1 MVSSSLDQGVTFVSE
16 TDAALE
22 ERIRRH
28 IVDNF
33 VYSGDVQALSFEQS
47 LLETGIVDSTGV
59 LELVFFVEESFG
71 IKVRDEELVPRNFD
85 SIAKLAAYVRQKT
98 AELGSRP

>member
-1 MVSSSLDQGVTFVSE
+1 VTE

-71 IKVRDEELVPRNFD
+71 IKVKDEELVPRNFD

>member
-1 MVSSSLDQGVTFVSE
+1 MTE

-71 IKVRDEELVPRNFD
+71 IKVKDEELVPRNFD
-85 SIAKLAAYVRQKT
+85 SISKLAAYVRSKT
-98 AELGSRP
+98 ATAAAAP

>member
-1 MVSSSLDQGVTFVSE
+1 MSE

>member
-1 MVSSSLDQGVTFVSE
+1 MTE

-71 IKVRDEELVPRNFD
+71 IKVKDEELVPRNFD
-85 SIAKLAAYVRQKT
+85 SIAKLAAYVRHKT